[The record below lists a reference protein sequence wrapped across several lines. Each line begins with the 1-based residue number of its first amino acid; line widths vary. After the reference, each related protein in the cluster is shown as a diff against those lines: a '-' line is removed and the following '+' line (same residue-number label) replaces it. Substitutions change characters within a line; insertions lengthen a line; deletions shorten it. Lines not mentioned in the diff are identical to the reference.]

1 MSNITFT
8 KTVISKILSC
18 LALFSLTSCTLTKH
32 HINKNPAQELSSR
45 INSIELELHKYS
57 KGKSVDFYLAEDL
70 VNLTGISTK
79 KIDGNW
85 IGIQYTPNKNE
96 IFQWKRWF
104 NSNKTKLYFEPYKY
118 IKNGMF
124 HYEFIHESNNLEKI
138 IIPFD
143 RQIIS
148 YNTKNGQIISSV
160 DFKRSKLK
168 RIK

>member
-57 KGKSVDFYLAEDL
+57 KGKSVNFYLAEDL

-79 KIDGNW
+79 KN
-85 IGIQYTPNKNE
+85 
-96 IFQWKRWF
+96 
-104 NSNKTKLYFEPYKY
+104 
-118 IKNGMF
+118 
-124 HYEFIHESNNLEKI
+124 
-138 IIPFD
+138 
-143 RQIIS
+143 
-148 YNTKNGQIISSV
+148 
-160 DFKRSKLK
+160 
-168 RIK
+168 